1 MELTQEEQAVLEG
14 SGLFQGISQEKLFSM
29 LSCLQAFR
37 REFAAGELVL
47 REGELAENVGL
58 VLSGHAASLKLG
70 RHGEELILTLL
81 EQGSFLGVLVA
92 ASREKKSPVFVRAET
107 PLSVIFFPARQLS
120 SPCESACPEH
130 TQLTRN
136 FLAAVAEKSLTLNDR
151 IDCLVRRGVREKV
164 QVYLL
169 HMAKKRGS
177 PEFTIPL
184 DREAMAGYLNVD
196 RAALSRELSR
206 MKAEGLIEYR
216 KSFFRLLH

>member
-1 MELTQEEQAVLEG
+1 M
-14 SGLFQGISQEKLFSM
+14 
-29 LSCLQAFR
+29 
-37 REFAAGELVL
+37 
-47 REGELAENVGL
+47 
-58 VLSGHAASLKLG
+58 
-70 RHGEELILTLL
+70 
-81 EQGSFLGVLVA
+81 
-92 ASREKKSPVFVRAET
+92 
-107 PLSVIFFPARQLS
+107 
-120 SPCESACPEH
+120 
-130 TQLTRN
+130 
-136 FLAAVAEKSLTLNDR
+136 AEKSLTLNDR

-169 HMAKKRGS
+169 DMAKERGS